1 MRCVRSWSVLAPLA
15 LLLGA
20 LFLGALPSAA
30 AWADD
35 FRIQTDVYAAKSKI
49 PLSQNTT
56 LFRAGYVYDYLTHP
70 QRATS
75 VDRVAVFDKAHGRF
89 IVLDPA
95 RKVKAEVK
103 TDEVLLF
110 ASKQQEFVTAKSSN
124 AFNKFAVDPEFET
137 DFSQD
142 GELKMTSP
150 HMTYELKTIPANT
163 PEAAA
168 QYREFSDWY
177 GRFNTMSNPGSTPPF
192 ARMAVNAE
200 LVKRGL
206 VPTEVH
212 LTVPT
217 QSGVKAASLRSEH
230 HVAWRLL
237 PRDAER
243 IEETA
248 NQLATFKLVDF
259 DQFERTK
266 LMKR

>member
-1 MRCVRSWSVLAPLA
+1 MRCVRNWFVLKRLA
-15 LLLGA
+15 LLFGAMLGA
-20 LFLGALPSAA
+20 LSSAA
-30 AWADD
+30 ASADD
-35 FRIQTDVYAAKSKI
+35 FRIQTDVFAADSKI
-49 PLSQNTT
+49 PVSQNTT

-70 QRATS
+70 QSAKT
-75 VDRVAVFDKAHGRF
+75 VDRVAVFDQQHGRF

-95 RKVKAEVK
+95 RKEKAEIK
-103 TDEVLLF
+103 TDDVLLF
-110 ASKQQEFVTAKSSN
+110 ASKQQAYARAKSSN
-124 AFNKFAVDPEFET
+124 AFNKFAADPEFEI

-150 HMTYELKTIPANT
+150 HMTYELKTMPANT

-200 LVKRGL
+200 LAKRGL

-212 LTVPT
+212 LTVPR
-217 QSGVKAASLRSEH
+217 QRGVDPTALRSEH
-230 HVAWRLL
+230 HVSWRLL

-243 IEETA
+243 IETTA
-248 NQLATFKLVDF
+248 TQLTTFKLVDF

-266 LMKR
+266 LTKR

>member
-1 MRCVRSWSVLAPLA
+1 MRYARTCLLSLSLT
-15 LLLGA
+15 LLGA
-20 LFLGALPSAA
+20 LILGATSSAA
-30 AWADD
+30 LADD
-35 FRIQTDVYAAKSKI
+35 FRIQTDVYAGDSKI
-49 PLSQNTT
+49 PVSQNTT

-70 QRATS
+70 QKANT
-75 VDRVAVFDKAHGRF
+75 VDRVAVFDQQHGRF

-103 TDEVLLF
+103 TDDVLLF
-110 ASKQQEFVTAKSSN
+110 ASKLQTLVAAKSSN
-124 AFNKFAVDPEFET
+124 AFTKFAADPEFET

-142 GELKMTSP
+142 GELTMKSA
-150 HMTYELKTIPANT
+150 HMTYELKTMPAST

-200 LVKRGL
+200 LAKRGL

-212 LTVPT
+212 LNVPR
-217 QSGVKAASLRSEH
+217 QRGVEATALRSEH
-230 HVAWRLL
+230 HVSWRLL
-237 PRDAER
+237 PRDAKQ
-243 IEETA
+243 IEATA
-248 NQLATFKLVDF
+248 TQLTTFKLVDF

-266 LMKR
+266 LTKR

>member
-1 MRCVRSWSVLAPLA
+1 

-20 LFLGALPSAA
+20 VPGALSSAA
-30 AWADD
+30 ALADD
-35 FRIQTDVYAAKSKI
+35 FRIKTDVFATDSKI
-49 PLSQNTT
+49 ALSQNIT

-70 QRATS
+70 QKANT
-75 VDRVAVFDKAHGRF
+75 VDRVAVFDQQHGRF

-103 TDEVLLF
+103 TDDVLLF
-110 ASKQQEFVTAKSSN
+110 ASKLQTLVAAKSSN
-124 AFNKFAVDPEFET
+124 AFTKFAADPEFEV

-200 LVKRGL
+200 LARRGL

-212 LTVPT
+212 LTVPR
-217 QSGVKAASLRSEH
+217 QRGVDATALRSEH
-230 HVAWRLL
+230 HVSWRLL
-237 PRDAER
+237 PKDAER
-243 IEETA
+243 IETTA
-248 NQLATFKLVDF
+248 TQLTTFKLVDF

-266 LMKR
+266 VAKR

>member
-1 MRCVRSWSVLAPLA
+1 MRCVRTCLVLPLA

-20 LFLGALPSAA
+20 LFLGTLTGAA
-30 AWADD
+30 ASADD
-35 FRIQTDVYAAKSKI
+35 FRIQTDVYAADNTAI
-49 PLSQNTT
+49 SQNTT

-70 QRATS
+70 PAKS
-75 VDRVAVFDKAHGRF
+75 VDRVAVFDQQHGRF

-95 RKVKAEVK
+95 RKEKAEIK
-103 TDEVLLF
+103 TDDVLLF
-110 ASKQQEFVTAKSSN
+110 ASKQQAYARAKSSN
-124 AFNKFAVDPEFET
+124 AFNKFAADPEFET

-150 HMTYELKTIPANT
+150 HMTYQLKTLPAST

-200 LVKRGL
+200 LAKRGL
-206 VPTEVH
+206 VPTEVR
-212 LTVPT
+212 LTVPK
-217 QSGVKAASLRSEH
+217 QRGVEATALRSEH
-230 HVAWRLL
+230 HVSWRLL

-243 IEETA
+243 IEATA
-248 NQLATFKLVDF
+248 TQLTTFKLVDF
-259 DQFERTK
+259 DQFERTG
-266 LMKR
+266 LTKR